1 MLSTT
6 EAHSNHGLN
15 PRRLLTLDSGTLTL
29 GGRQPW
35 LSMTPAITGSSTWH
49 SSLSAWLHFQ
59 TLLKVAQEELIFC
72 KFQSVCYR
80 LIIIIK
86 CFN

>member
-1 MLSTT
+1 MASIALIVLLNGAYLQFLS
-6 EAHSNHGLN
+6 
-15 PRRLLTLDSGTLTL
+15 
-29 GGRQPW
+29 GGRCANT
-35 LSMTPAITGSSTWH
+35 LLVRHRLH
-49 SSLSAWLHFQ
+49 SFQ